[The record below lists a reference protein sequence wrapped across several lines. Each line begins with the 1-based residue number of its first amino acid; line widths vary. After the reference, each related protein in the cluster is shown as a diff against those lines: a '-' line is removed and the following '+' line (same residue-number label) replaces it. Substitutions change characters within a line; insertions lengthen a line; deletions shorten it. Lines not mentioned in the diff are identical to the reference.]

1 MLSLAAPVRPLFI
14 AGLVSLALITFA
26 SPGATRM
33 FSSPWS
39 LAYGVACLV
48 PTLLLLLRVCDRV
61 RPLVLPAAPWLTA
74 LLFTAGAVL
83 GSALAS
89 PYRGPT
95 LQWSA
100 PLLAAL
106 ALVFVVFDWLHADSD
121 PTAAAARRRQLL
133 GAAGGLFLAT
143 AVISVVLWALQI
155 RGLAAPELFA
165 ARNPHPLGHSNYTAG
180 LALLMLPV
188 FGALAFQ
195 TRGALR
201 ALWFFALG
209 LALLML
215 FTSGSR
221 GGLVGL
227 AVLACVQ
234 LPSLARAL
242 RLRLWL
248 IALAVLVG
256 VTALVAFNPRTRT
269 LIAPRAA
276 GPDLR
281 ESTVQRAAMLSAGL
295 ALGRERPLLGW
306 GPGAT
311 PLAYPRVRALL
322 DGGTENVLQL
332 HSAPVQLWAE
342 FGALGLLAALLLTT
356 LAARAAWTDPAARPV
371 FLGLLGYAAFSF
383 TDWQL
388 DIPIFTAALA
398 AAFALLPPRATATH
412 PALRSLLAAFTFL
425 TLALI
430 TLLGRAD
437 PSPALNLRAL
447 ALARD
452 PATAPAARALF
463 ERSLATNPDQE
474 LAHFN
479 LGWLLVTADPAAAA
493 PHFLAAARLVPEKGG
508 VYFGLA
514 LARLNLGDRPGATR
528 ALALECINDPLF
540 LSSPWWRT
548 PALAA
553 LRPAVFALT
562 RDLLHALTFPA
573 ADPRAAEA
581 AYLAGLTVWIERTA
595 PPGYLLALAQT
606 TERVNYFARRPN
618 SAALAAASLRSYRR
632 ERTGY
637 PVLMRDLDLPTP
649 TDLFDVQENLLAATE
664 LNFLFPR
671 KGWLPA
677 PQFLP
682 LLEAPVSPSASAPK
696 S

>member
-1 MLSLAAPVRPLFI
+1 MLRLAAPVRPLLVAGI
-14 AGLVSLALITFA
+14 ASLALITFA

-48 PTLLLLLRVCDRV
+48 PALLLLLRACDRL
-61 RPLVLPAAPWLTA
+61 RPLVLPAPSWLAA
-74 LLFTAGAVL
+74 LLSAAVVVL

-89 PYRGPT
+89 PYRDPT

-121 PTAAAARRRQLL
+121 PASGAIRRRQLL
-133 GAAGGLFLAT
+133 SAVGGLFLAT
-143 AVISVVLWALQI
+143 AVISVVLWALQT
-155 RGLAAPELFA
+155 RGRAVGELFA

-195 TRGALR
+195 TRGLR
-201 ALWFFALG
+201 RARWVFALG

-227 AVLACVQ
+227 AVLAFVQ
-234 LPSLARAL
+234 LPTLARAL
-242 RLRLWL
+242 QLRLWL
-248 IALAVLVG
+248 VALAVLVG
-256 VTALVAFNPRTRT
+256 VTALVALNPRTRT

-295 ALGRERPLLGW
+295 ALGRERPILGW

-332 HSAPVQLWAE
+332 HSAPIQLWAE
-342 FGALGLLAALLLTT
+342 FGALGLLAALLFAA
-356 LAARAAWTDPAARPV
+356 LAAHAAWTDSAARPV

-388 DIPIFTAALA
+388 DVPIFTAALA
-398 AAFALLPPRATATH
+398 AALALLAPRASTNH
-412 PALRSLLAAFTFL
+412 PALRPLIAAFTLL

-430 TLLGRAD
+430 TFLGRAD
-437 PSPALNLRAL
+437 PTPALNLRAL

-463 ERSLATNPDQE
+463 EHSLAANPDQE

-479 LGWLLVTADPAAAA
+479 LGWLLVTADPATAA
-493 PHFLAAARLVPEKGG
+493 PHFLAAARLVPDKGG
-508 VYFGLA
+508 AYFGLA
-514 LARLNLGDRPGATR
+514 LTRLNLGDRPGATH

-540 LSSPWWRT
+540 LTSPWWRT

-581 AYLAGLTVWIERTA
+581 AYLAALTTWLENTA
-595 PPGYLLALAQT
+595 PPGYLLALAQS
-606 TERVNYFARRPN
+606 TERVSYFARRPT
-618 SAALAAASLRSYRR
+618 SAALADAPLRAYRR

-677 PQFLP
+677 PLFLP
-682 LLEAPVSPSASAPK
+682 LLDTPGPK

>member
-1 MLSLAAPVRPLFI
+1 
-14 AGLVSLALITFA
+14 
-26 SPGATRM
+26 M
-33 FSSPWS
+33 FSTPWS
-39 LAYGVACLV
+39 FAYGIACLV
-48 PTLLLLLRVCDRV
+48 PALLLLLRACDRL
-61 RPLVLPAAPWLTA
+61 RPLVLPAPSWVAA
-74 LLFTAGAVL
+74 LLFTALVVL

-89 PYRGPT
+89 PYRGQT

-100 PLLAAL
+100 PLLAGL
-106 ALVFVVFDWLHADSD
+106 ALVFVLFDQLHANSD
-121 PTAAAARRRQLL
+121 TAAAPIRRRQLL
-133 GAAGGLFLAT
+133 TSAGILFLII
-143 AVISVVLWALQI
+143 AVVSVVLWALQS
-155 RGLAAPELFA
+155 RGRTGTELFA

-195 TRGALR
+195 TRGTLR
-201 ALWFFALG
+201 ALWVFSLG

-227 AVLACVQ
+227 AVLAFVQ
-234 LPSLARAL
+234 LPTLARAL
-242 RLRLWL
+242 RVRLWL
-248 IALAVLVG
+248 VTLVVLLG

-281 ESTVQRAAMLSAGL
+281 ESTVQRTAMLSAGL

-342 FGALGLLAALLLTT
+342 FGALGLLAALLLAI
-356 LAARAAWTDPAARPV
+356 LAARAAWTDSAVRPV
-371 FLGLLGYAAFSF
+371 FLGLLGYAFFSF

-388 DIPIFTAALA
+388 DVPIFTAALA
-398 AAFALLPPRATATH
+398 AAFALLAPRPRAIH
-412 PALRSLLAAFTFL
+412 PALRHFLAAFTLL

-430 TLLGRAD
+430 TFLGHAD
-437 PSPALNLRAL
+437 PTPALNLRAL

-463 ERSLATNPDQE
+463 ERSLAANPDQE

-479 LGWLLVTADPAAAA
+479 LGWLLLTADAAAAA
-493 PHFLAAARLVPEKGG
+493 PHFVAAAHLVPDKGG
-508 VYFGLA
+508 VYFGLG

-540 LSSPWWRT
+540 LTSPWWRT

-553 LRPAVFALT
+553 LRPTVFALT
-562 RDLLHALTFPA
+562 RDLLGTLTFPA
-573 ADPRAAEA
+573 ADPRSSEA
-581 AYLAGLTVWIERTA
+581 AYVAALTTWIEDGG
-595 PPGYLLALAQT
+595 PPGYLLALAHT
-606 TERVNYFARRPN
+606 TERVHYFVRRPT
-618 SAALAAASLRSYRR
+618 SAALASAPLRVYRR

-637 PVLMRDLDLPTP
+637 PVLMRDTDLATP

-677 PQFLP
+677 PQLLP
-682 LLEAPVSPSASAPK
+682 LLSADFHPPVEVENRK
-696 S
+696 